1 MTIHRILT
9 IAQFVLCC
17 SLAIGG
23 PAQAQPQTQSQSLE
37 EQVYLALQANPGNG
51 KVTFDRDKGLINIEQ
66 HTLSLDNIKKQ
77 IEQTHLEG
85 QAAVDFAVKTIETLL
100 KESRDL
106 GKPRNWAEVKARILP
121 TVSPSEYQKMAQ
133 CQPMGLRV
141 ARCFVVDNEN
151 TRAFVTPKDME
162 AWGVKLPELQATAMA
177 NLQKI
182 SPTSQLRLNMDGD
195 QVNLVISSQHDSYDS
210 ARILLP
216 EVQSFIR
223 QVLHGDAL
231 VAIPNRDF
239 MIAWR
244 VDNPRKRILAERV
257 VQDYQQQ
264 PHPLTYE
271 LFIVDDKGLRTA
283 TLAEAIG
290 ED

>member
-1 MTIHRILT
+1 MALILALALHP
-9 IAQFVLCC
+9 IAH
-17 SLAIGG
+17 
-23 PAQAQPQTQSQSLE
+23 AQAPSLE
-37 EQVYLALQANPGNG
+37 EQVYLALKANPGNG
-51 KVTFDRDKGLINIEQ
+51 KVSFDRDKGLINIDQ

-77 IEQTHLEG
+77 IEQTQLEG

-106 GKPRNWAEVKARILP
+106 PKSRTWAEVKARILP

-151 TRAFVTPKDME
+151 TRAFVTPKDIE
-162 AWGVKLPELQATAMA
+162 AWGIKLPELQATAMN

-216 EVQSFIR
+216 EVQRFIR

-239 MIAWR
+239 LIAWR
-244 VDNPRKRILAERV
+244 MDNPHKRILAERV

-271 LFIVDDKGLRTA
+271 LFVVDDKGLRSA
-283 TLAEAIG
+283 TLVEAIG

>member
-23 PAQAQPQTQSQSLE
+23 PAQAQPQSLE
-37 EQVYLALQANPGNG
+37 EQVYRALQANPGNG

-66 HTLSLDNIKKQ
+66 RTLSLDNIKKQ

-106 GKPRNWAEVKARILP
+106 GKPRNWAEFKARILP